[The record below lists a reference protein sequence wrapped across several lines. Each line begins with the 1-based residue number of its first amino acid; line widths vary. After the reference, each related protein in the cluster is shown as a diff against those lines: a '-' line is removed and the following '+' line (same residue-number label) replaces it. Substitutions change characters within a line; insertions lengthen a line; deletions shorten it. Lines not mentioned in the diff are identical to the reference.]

1 MVAVSSQKIT
11 CDQTHTALDVWKVG
25 AALEL
30 FGTSWAGRGWRNEGA
45 RSGVVWACGVS
56 RRDFGTRKPNLHN
69 ALITSIPTVCPKGAT
84 RFWILVDI
92 EEVKVERG
100 NS

>member
-1 MVAVSSQKIT
+1 MVAVSPQKLT
-11 CDQTHTALDVWKVG
+11 CDRIHAVLDVWKVG

-30 FGTSWAGRGWRNEGA
+30 FDTSWAGRGWRNEGRA
-45 RSGVVWACGVS
+45 KWCGLACGVS
-56 RRDFGTRKPNLHN
+56 RRVFGTRKPNLHN
-69 ALITSIPTVCPKGAT
+69 ALITSIPTLCPKGAT

-92 EEVKVERG
+92 EEVIVERE

>member
-1 MVAVSSQKIT
+1 MVAIPRHKLT
-11 CDQTHTALDVWKVG
+11 RDRMHAALDVWKVG

-30 FGTSWAGRGWRNEGA
+30 FDTSWAGRGWRNEVA
-45 RSGVVWACGVS
+45 RSGVVRACGVS
-56 RRDFGTRKPNLHN
+56 RRDYGTRKPNLHN
-69 ALITSIPTVCPKGAT
+69 ALITSIPTLCPKGAT

>member
-30 FGTSWAGRGWRNEGA
+30 FGTSWAGRGWRNEGRA
-45 RSGVVWACGVS
+45 KWCGLGVWRIS
-56 RRDFGTRKPNLHN
+56 
-69 ALITSIPTVCPKGAT
+69 T
-84 RFWILVDI
+84 RFWNQKAQLAQCSNHIYSNSVS
-92 EEVKVERG
+92 KRG
-100 NS
+100 YAVLDFGRYRRTQS